1 MKFSTIV
8 NIRKYRGFHGRH
20 YFIPM
25 AMEVLGAP
33 RHDMDC
39 FIKECACLFHDR
51 QSKSHLSL
59 SFCIQFFE
67 QHVSIVLQHAFTST
81 RERKIAS
88 TNDVYSRAPIIVRSH
103 NLHVGHIRRAMG
115 EITSYHERDYLSP
128 FFFGSCE
135 LCVFWPSFFVSPL
148 MVLAIVLLLGLM
160 LFTDP

>member
-1 MKFSTIV
+1 MALSVINWPTCAAMKFSTIV
-8 NIRKYRGFHGRH
+8 NIRKYRGFHARH

-67 QHVSIVLQHAFTST
+67 QHVSIVLQHALTST

-128 FFFGSCE
+128 FFLVHASCVSFG
-135 LCVFWPSFFVSPL
+135 LPFLSPL
-148 MVLAIVLLLGLM
+148 WC
-160 LFTDP
+160 F